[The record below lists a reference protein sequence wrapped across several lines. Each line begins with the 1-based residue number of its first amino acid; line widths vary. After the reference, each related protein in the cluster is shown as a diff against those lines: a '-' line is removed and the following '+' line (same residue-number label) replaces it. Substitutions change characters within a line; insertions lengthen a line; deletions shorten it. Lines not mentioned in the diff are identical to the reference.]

1 MSENV
6 VSGEF
11 VSPGMHEDM
20 GVNIKMLY
28 WMTIKLLRQSF
39 VERRQY
45 WTLRVTA
52 PDDLLYS

>member
-11 VSPGMHEDM
+11 VSPGTHEDM

-28 WMTIKLLRQSF
+28 WMTIKLYVNRLWKGDSTGLC
-39 VERRQY
+39 E
-45 WTLRVTA
+45 
-52 PDDLLYS
+52 